1 MAITVLLAD
10 DAEIV
15 RNAIRS
21 LLLNNSQIVELVGE
35 AVDFPQT
42 VQMANHLKPQVVVMD
57 LHMARA
63 AEASDVKGS
72 LREYKMLAISLSN
85 DDETKQLADSYG
97 AMVLLDKMELYD
109 ELVSTI
115 VKVAFPTNIPTTA

>member
-1 MAITVLLAD
+1 LAD

-21 LLLNNSQIVELVGE
+21 LFLKNSQIVELVGE

-109 ELVSTI
+109 ELVPTI
-115 VKVAFPTNIPTTA
+115 AKVAFPTNIPTTA